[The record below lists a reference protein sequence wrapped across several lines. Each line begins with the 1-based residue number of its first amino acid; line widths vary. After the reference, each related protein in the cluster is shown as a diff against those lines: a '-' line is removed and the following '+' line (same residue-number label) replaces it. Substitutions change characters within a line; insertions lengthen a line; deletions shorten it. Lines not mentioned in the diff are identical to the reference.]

1 MGRTRT
7 ELLDQAI
14 IRLVNLPLEEQ
25 DRIAIEILA
34 DLCSEEEW
42 ILLAVRPRPIKIG
55 ERPSRKSVA
64 KRSSLKV
71 RHCRTEAA
79 AAEAAC
85 LHCNLRRSFYT
96 APAIRF
102 DRTEARCP
110 PFPLSSTHRTIRNL
124 PCAISLRRHSSRPI
138 RRSRVVLERELVTP
152 ARRDRADR
160 VGELRVARRA

>member
-42 ILLAVRPRPIKIG
+42 ICSLRPRPIKIG

-71 RHCRTEAA
+71 QHCRTEAA
-79 AAEAAC
+79 AAQAAC
-85 LHCNLRRSFYT
+85 LPLQS
-96 APAIRF
+96 
-102 DRTEARCP
+102 P
-110 PFPLSSTHRTIRNL
+110 PKFLY
-124 PCAISLRRHSSRPI
+124 CAGNSI
-138 RRSRVVLERELVTP
+138 
-152 ARRDRADR
+152 
-160 VGELRVARRA
+160 